1 MQLSSK
7 QLDVGSIPTESSNGS
22 VAQLAEA
29 HGLRPWKYRFESYD
43 SHNESVTQLAE
54 VAVSKAAYV
63 QVRVLRLS
71 LLHRS
76 ITEQCFRLLT
86 ETI

>member
-7 QLDVGSIPTESSNGS
+7 QPYVGSIPTESTNGS

-29 HGLRPWKYRFESYD
+29 SGLKPRKYRFESYD
-43 SHNESVTQLAE
+43 SHNESVTQVAE
-54 VAVSKAAYV
+54 VAVSKTAYV
-63 QVRVLRLS
+63 QVRILRLS

-76 ITEQCFRLLT
+76 IIEQCIRLLI
-86 ETI
+86 EMI

>member
-7 QLDVGSIPTESSNGS
+7 QFDVGSIPTESSNGS

-43 SHNESVTQLAE
+43 SYNESVTQLVE
-54 VAVSKAAYV
+54 VAVSKIAYV
-63 QVRVLRLS
+63 QVRILWLS
-71 LLHRS
+71 LIHRS
-76 ITEQCFRLLT
+76 ITEQCFRFLP
-86 ETI
+86 EMI

>member
-7 QLDVGSIPTESSNGS
+7 QFDVGSIPAESSNGS

-29 HGLRPWKYRFESYD
+29 HGLRPRKYRFESYD
-43 SHNESVTQLAE
+43 SHNESVTQSAE
-54 VAVSKAAYV
+54 VAVSKTAYV
-63 QVRVLRLS
+63 QVRVLWLS

-76 ITEQCFRLLT
+76 ITAQCFRLLT